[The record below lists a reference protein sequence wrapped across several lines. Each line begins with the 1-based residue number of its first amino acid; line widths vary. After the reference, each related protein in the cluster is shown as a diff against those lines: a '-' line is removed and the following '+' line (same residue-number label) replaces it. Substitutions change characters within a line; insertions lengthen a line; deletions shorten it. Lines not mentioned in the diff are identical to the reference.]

1 MSDADTAR
9 YYLRDLGHLLRDEA
23 LDAKREYE
31 ESKRSTD
38 EGEKAYRGGYLMAFY
53 HVISLMQDQAL
64 GFGIDLKD
72 LKLESID
79 PDRDLL

>member
-1 MSDADTAR
+1 
-9 YYLRDLGHLLRDEA
+9 
-23 LDAKREYE
+23 
-31 ESKRSTD
+31 
-38 EGEKAYRGGYLMAFY
+38 MAFY